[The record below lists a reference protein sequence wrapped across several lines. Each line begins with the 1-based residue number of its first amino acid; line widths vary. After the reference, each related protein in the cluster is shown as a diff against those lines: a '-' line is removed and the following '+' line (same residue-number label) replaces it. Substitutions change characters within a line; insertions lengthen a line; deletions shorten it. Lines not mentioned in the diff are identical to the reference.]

1 MKAAT
6 ALTFSFALAC
16 TACGGG
22 GGSSPVSSPGT
33 VTSGGG
39 GGGTTIA
46 APAITAQ
53 PASQSVAAGSPATFS
68 IAASG
73 SSVTYQ
79 WRRDGAPIAGA
90 TSPTYTLPAA
100 TLEDR
105 GSKWSVQV
113 SNPGGTVTSS
123 EAVLTVSGIRLLAG
137 APNASGSYDGTG
149 TAARFHE
156 PFGLAVD
163 GSGNVFAADY
173 YNQTIRKISPAG
185 EVTTF
190 AGAAELYG
198 RVDGTG
204 RNARFTYPTGIAFDR
219 AGNLFVADSAMRL
232 VRKITPQGVVSTIAQ
247 LPKGT
252 SVDGQSS
259 GMFQPSGIAL
269 DSLDNIYVTNGIGT
283 RRIAPDNSYT
293 MLEGDDVRND
303 VPTSIVAT
311 VRGIALD
318 SAGNVWAASLQNDI
332 RKLGSPEGAVAGT
345 AGVRGYLTT
354 DRHGNVYVADY
365 ANAVVRKITPDGKLS
380 TIAGNG
386 TPGYEIGASLGAA
399 LPPPRGIAVDADG
412 VLYVAVGHAI
422 VKIYQP

>member
-6 ALTFSFALAC
+6 ALTFSLALAC

-22 GGSSPVSSPGT
+22 GGAVTNPGT

-39 GGGTTIA
+39 GGTTVA
-46 APAITAQ
+46 APAIGAH
-53 PASQSVAAGSPATFS
+53 PASQSVAAGTPVTFS
-68 IAASG
+68 VSATGTA
-73 SSVTYQ
+73 VTYQ

-90 TSPTYTLPAA
+90 TSPSYTLQAP

-113 SNPGGTVTSS
+113 SNAGGTATSN
-123 EAVLTVSGIRLLAG
+123 EAVLTVSGMRLLAG
-137 APNASGSYDGTG
+137 SPTASGSWDGTG
-149 TAARFHE
+149 AAARFHE

-163 GSGNVFAADY
+163 GNGNVFAADY
-173 YNQTIRKISPAG
+173 YNQTIRKISASG

-190 AGAAELYG
+190 AGTAELNG
-198 RVDGTG
+198 RVDGAG
-204 RNARFTYPTGIAFDR
+204 QNARFTYPTGLAFDR
-219 AGNLFVADSAMRL
+219 HGNLFVADSALRL
-232 VRKITPQGVVSTIAQ
+232 VRKISPQGMVTTVAQ

-283 RRIAPDNSYT
+283 RRIAPDSTYII
-293 MLEGDDVRND
+293 LEGDDVRND

-311 VRGIALD
+311 VRGVALD
-318 SAGNVWAASLQNDI
+318 GTGNVWVNSLQGDI
-332 RKLGSPEGAVAGT
+332 RKLGSPDGAVPGT
-345 AGVRGYLTT
+345 AGIQGYVAT
-354 DRHGNVYVADY
+354 DREGNVYVADHVHY
-365 ANAVVRKITPDGKLS
+365 VVRKITPEGKS
-380 TIAGNG
+380 SVIAGNG
-386 TPGYEIGASLGAA
+386 TAGYEIGPGLGAP
-399 LPPPRGIAVDADG
+399 LPPPRGIAVDGNG
-412 VLYVAVGHAI
+412 VLYVAVRHAI